1 MKNAFERNKK
11 DARLLFE
18 LDELNDANKLCT
30 KEKYELLKKNFS
42 VGKQRPETVLRMAT
56 RAMEN
61 GNYKE
66 ALKIMDEN
74 FIIESEGAR
83 EQQDNYLNSYLILA
97 MQCSAKGRYK
107 EANSY
112 LDKAL
117 NYPIGLYGRSVY
129 AKIYYIA
136 GSVYEQQRLMD
147 KAKVMYDKVMDVNVE
162 KDTEAIYYKAMAL
175 QKQGEEVNANTLL
188 NDILKNL
195 DKETNSF
202 FSQFGESNVKVDK
215 RKSARLYYEGLA
227 YEGLGKKDMAIRK
240 YKEAL
245 LMNPAN
251 VWSKVHLN
259 FMD

>member
-1 MKNAFERNKK
+1 
-11 DARLLFE
+11 
-18 LDELNDANKLCT
+18 
-30 KEKYELLKKNFS
+30 
-42 VGKQRPETVLRMAT
+42 
-56 RAMEN
+56 
-61 GNYKE
+61 
-66 ALKIMDEN
+66 
-74 FIIESEGAR
+74 
-83 EQQDNYLNSYLILA
+83 
-97 MQCSAKGRYK
+97 
-107 EANSY
+107 
-112 LDKAL
+112 
-117 NYPIGLYGRSVY
+117 
-129 AKIYYIA
+129 
-136 GSVYEQQRLMD
+136 MD

-245 LMNPAN
+245 LMNLRMSG
-251 VWSKVHLN
+251 VRYI
-259 FMD
+259 